1 MGKSVEP
8 NTAASRAEDGAGLGV
23 TKKQGIHDDLCAS
36 RRVVREVIDFVDE
49 QPGQTLLSL
58 TATVEGDVVSWTRR
72 GLGASESSPRSM
84 GGRIDGSPVV
94 GKHIVFFLNGRK
106 AHGPIV
112 KSIREVFGPCNCPS
126 AVFQKSPAKTVVL
139 GPDHEGMRI
148 DASGVLC
155 NNNKGSTQFR
165 KMMLGHLQDLAQRY
179 YAGDTGAVDD
189 FLQTYCLGVDARKL
203 AKERQGVAAAAEGGR

>member
-8 NTAASRAEDGAGLGV
+8 NTAASRAEDGAGLGMAE
-23 TKKQGIHDDLCAS
+23 KQGIHDDLCAS
-36 RRVVREVIDFVDE
+36 RLVLIEFALAH
-49 QPGQTLLSL
+49 PGQNLISLIATEDGTVLSM
-58 TATVEGDVVSWTRR
+58 TRR
-72 GLGASESSPRSM
+72 GDVCRRGRPT
-84 GGRIDGSPVV
+84 RIDGLPVV
-94 GKHIVFFLNGRK
+94 GEPIFLKFNGHVMR
-106 AHGPIV
+106 GPTV
-112 KSIREVFGPCNCPS
+112 QSIKQVFGPCNCPS

-139 GPDHEGMRI
+139 APDHEGMRI

-165 KMMLGHLQDLAQRY
+165 KMMLGHLRELAQRY

-189 FLQTYCLGVDARKL
+189 FLQVYCLGVDARKL

>member
-1 MGKSVEP
+1 MSRV
-8 NTAASRAEDGAGLGV
+8 RAEDGSGLEERVIMLTLEGPGS
-23 TKKQGIHDDLCAS
+23 TLKLQGDGEGAKTLPGSETVCLDDYRAWLWLMFWLPNNK
-36 RRVVREVIDFVDE
+36 EDE
-49 QPGQTLLSL
+49 QETWVKLGLEEARLLR
-58 TATVEGDVVSWTRR
+58 DH
-72 GLGASESSPRSM
+72 LGAILTES
-84 GGRIDGSPVV
+84 G
-94 GKHIVFFLNGRK
+94 
-106 AHGPIV
+106 
-112 KSIREVFGPCNCPS
+112 
-126 AVFQKSPAKTVVL
+126 KSPAKTVVL

-203 AKERQGVAAAAEGGR
+203 AKERQNSAAAAEGGR

>member
-23 TKKQGIHDDLCAS
+23 TEKQGS
-36 RRVVREVIDFVDE
+36 
-49 QPGQTLLSL
+49 
-58 TATVEGDVVSWTRR
+58 
-72 GLGASESSPRSM
+72 GA
-84 GGRIDGSPVV
+84 
-94 GKHIVFFLNGRK
+94 
-106 AHGPIV
+106 
-112 KSIREVFGPCNCPS
+112 
-126 AVFQKSPAKTVVL
+126 VVL